1 MLHVTNGVSVSLD
14 RSGLSGEILAWVD
27 ALHEGP
33 VPAGLGLN
41 DLSRLRAKFL
51 DYVWPGARSAAEIL
65 SNRDRALGRFAEHE
79 EVTLWFEHDLYDQ
92 LQLIQILDWFC
103 HTGIPACVARAFL
116 PVSGV
121 STFPGP
127 PVAGVRGVG
136 QAVSPAGIGNPACA
150 TPRLSLIS
158 IDKHLGELTGPQLAG
173 LWPRR
178 HTVSDAELRLA
189 AAAWRAFRAP
199 DPVGIEE
206 LLRSDTSALPFLSG
220 ALLRHLQQFPSV
232 ENGLSRSE
240 RQILELVEAGTRDL
254 ASLVTAD
261 RAREERIFM
270 GDTTFARYVSG
281 LAECRHPL
289 LASAGGGYD
298 LTRTGREVL
307 ACRADHI
314 RLNGINRWLGG
325 VHLVGAEALWR
336 WDERRQRLVAH

>member
-1 MLHVTNGVSVSLD
+1 MLHVTNGASVSLD
-14 RSGLSGEILAWVD
+14 RSGLGGEILAWVD

-51 DYVWPGARSAAEIL
+51 DYVWPGARSAAEML

-103 HTGIPACVARAFL
+103 STGIPACV
-116 PVSGV
+116 V
-121 STFPGP
+121 STFP
-127 PVAGVRGVG
+127 GVRGVG
-136 QAVSPAGIGNPACA
+136 QAVSPAGTGIPARA
-150 TPRLSLIS
+150 APRLSLIS
-158 IDKHLGELTGPQLAG
+158 IDEYLGGLTGPQLAG

-220 ALLRHLQQFPSV
+220 ALLRHLQQFPSA

-240 RQILELVEAGTRDL
+240 RQILELVDAGTRDL
-254 ASLVTAD
+254 ASLFTAD
-261 RAREERIFM
+261 RAREERIFV
-270 GDTTFARYVSG
+270 GDATFARYVSG

-289 LASAGGGYD
+289 LASAGGRYE

-307 ACRADHI
+307 ASRADHI

-336 WDERRQRLVAH
+336 WDERRQRLVPH